1 MQIAKG
7 LYRIG
12 SDTVNSYLVVD
23 GGGVTIIDAGL
34 PRYWKLLNSE
44 LARLGLALDDVRAL
58 ILTHGDTD
66 HIGFAARLYR
76 EKGIPAYLFPA
87 DDDRAR
93 LKVKKPNSG
102 WGPVKAGPLVGFLWY
117 SALQGGLRIP
127 PVGELLPVEDGQ
139 VLDVP
144 GAPRIIHVPGHTPG
158 SVAVHVPA
166 VDALFIGDTM
176 TTRNVL
182 TGATGPKPAPFTLE
196 PAQAL
201 ASLDR
206 VSEVDATW
214 VLPGHGPAWD
224 GGVAEA
230 VRLTREAA
238 AQS

>member
-23 GGGVTIIDAGL
+23 GSGVTIIDAGL

-44 LARLGLALDDVRAL
+44 LARLGLTLDDVRAL

-117 SALQGGLRIP
+117 TALQGGL
-127 PVGELLPVEDGQ
+127 EDPARRRTA
-139 VLDVP
+139 P
-144 GAPRIIHVPGHTPG
+144 GRGRSGARRPWRAQDHPRTRSYARERRGPRPGG
-158 SVAVHVPA
+158 RR
-166 VDALFIGDTM
+166 ALH
-176 TTRNVL
+176 R
-182 TGATGPKPAPFTLE
+182 
-196 PAQAL
+196 
-201 ASLDR
+201 
-206 VSEVDATW
+206 
-214 VLPGHGPAWD
+214 
-224 GGVAEA
+224 
-230 VRLTREAA
+230 
-238 AQS
+238 